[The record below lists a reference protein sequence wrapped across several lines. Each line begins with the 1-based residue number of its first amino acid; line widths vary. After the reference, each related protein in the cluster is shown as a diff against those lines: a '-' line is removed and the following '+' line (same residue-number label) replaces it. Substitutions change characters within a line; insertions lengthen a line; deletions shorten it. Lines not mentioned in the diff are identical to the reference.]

1 MASTTGYGVASV
13 APLDDSGRS
22 TGAGTTERVTLTG
35 PLGCTETG
43 VDAYHLAPGDPVEL
57 SAGREQVVV
66 SLGQTAS
73 PTLDETPVP
82 PRGVGRVSPDHHC
95 TLDSERAVTVV
106 VVTAV
111 ASNGTEAAVATP
123 DPTTVDLTAVEYR
136 VPTTSEIATARLTA
150 PLGCT
155 DLKTNARVL
164 EPGQAVPTHTEGR
177 QEELFVP
184 LHGPAG
190 MVVADERIE
199 TPPGTVVRVPPET
212 LRSAVNDG
220 DSDARWV
227 MFGAPPTGGPEEWD
241 PGAEILD

>member
-22 TGAGTTERVTLTG
+22 NGAQTTERVTLTA
-35 PLGCTETG
+35 PLGCAETG
-43 VDAYHLAPGDPVEL
+43 VAAYHLAPGDPIEL
-57 SAGREQVVV
+57 SADREQVVV

-82 PRGVGRVSPDHHC
+82 PQCVGRVPPDHHC

-106 VVTAV
+106 VVTPV
-111 ASNGTEAAVATP
+111 ASTDADAATP
-123 DPTTVDLTAVEYR
+123 DPATVDLVAVEYR

-155 DLKTNARVL
+155 GLKTNARVL

-184 LHGPAG
+184 LNGPAG

-212 LRSAVNDG
+212 PRSAFNDG

-227 MFGAPPTGGPEEWD
+227 MFGAPPTGTPEEWD